1 MAGSLRD
8 RKKAATMHRIQEIAV
23 DLFEHRSFDA
33 VRIEEIADRAEVSP
47 STIYRYF
54 GTKEGLVLHDEH
66 DDLLLSAVADALA
79 DDDLWEVA
87 DQAIA
92 LIDHDHFRR
101 DAEMTLR
108 RTKLWFDNPA
118 LRAALF
124 PAVEG
129 WVDQLT
135 DMVLTSPHHDYEA
148 DEARVVVASLLWGLV
163 TAIEC
168 WYRGGAEG
176 SLGDYLRRML
186 TVVRPPSPPRLK

>member
-8 RKKAATMHRIQEIAV
+8 RKRTATMHRIQEIAV
-23 DLFEHRSFDA
+23 DMFEHHSFDA
-33 VRIEEIADRAEVSP
+33 VRIEQVAEAAEVSP

-66 DDLLLSAVADALA
+66 DDLLLGAVADALEEH
-79 DDDLWEVA
+79 DLWTVA
-87 DQAIA
+87 DQALA

-101 DAEMTLR
+101 DADLTLR
-108 RTKLWFDNPA
+108 RTKLWFDNPT
-118 LRAALF
+118 LRAASF
-124 PAVEG
+124 PAVDG
-129 WVDQLT
+129 WIDQLT
-135 DMVLTSPHHDYEA
+135 RMVLASPHHDWEP
-148 DEARVVVASLLWGLV
+148 DEARVVVAGLLWALV

-186 TVVRPPSPPRLK
+186 AVASGASTTDSE